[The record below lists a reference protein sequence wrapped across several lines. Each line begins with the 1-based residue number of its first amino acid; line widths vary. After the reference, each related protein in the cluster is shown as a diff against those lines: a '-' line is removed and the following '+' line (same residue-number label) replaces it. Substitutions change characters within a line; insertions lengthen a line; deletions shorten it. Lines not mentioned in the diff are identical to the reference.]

1 MNDRNAAP
9 VRTDLIAACVIA
21 VIASA
26 ARLAMVLVAPPIT
39 PVADMA
45 DYWERALYFVH
56 HGAFYPSS
64 HRMPAYPAAL
74 ALAFIVGSGPSLFT
88 ARLFNVFAGAA
99 TAVLTYWLARLTTGR
114 RAACAA
120 ALAVALYPSLLIYT
134 TLIATEV
141 LIPVPLLG
149 ALIAS
154 MYSARWTAT
163 VAGVCTA
170 LAVLVRPAGI
180 AVLPAVVVSFL
191 RPRSGKLIWR
201 PALASAILVVAAFA
215 VTMSPWWLH
224 NARLYGEFVAL
235 DTSGGMSLAVGNHE
249 LASGTY
255 RWRETRYMMDRY
267 LRGANVDTPA
277 GSSRASA
284 VAARYVREHPWAFVR
299 LIPARL
305 GALFSLEGREQGWLY
320 SFDFFGHRTP
330 TTVRLWAAAM
340 IASFPLLLA
349 AALAGWSV
357 RGGIS
362 ERVLWPTGLYLL
374 SAIAMHA
381 ISIGDG
387 RFHLPMVP
395 VFAVLATGLAQAR
408 KGFNKVRLGLSIAL
422 LALLA
427 MAWWAQLQIYWA
439 ALSRLAAPGG
449 WVSQFA
455 YDDLM

>member
-1 MNDRNAAP
+1 
-9 VRTDLIAACVIA
+9 
-21 VIASA
+21 
-26 ARLAMVLVAPPIT
+26 
-39 PVADMA
+39 
-45 DYWERALYFVH
+45 
-56 HGAFYPSS
+56 
-64 HRMPAYPAAL
+64 
-74 ALAFIVGSGPSLFT
+74 
-88 ARLFNVFAGAA
+88 
-99 TAVLTYWLARLTTGR
+99 VLTYWLARRTASR
-114 RAACAA
+114 RASLAA
-120 ALAVALYPSLLIYT
+120 ALALALYPSFLIYT
-134 TLIATEV
+134 TFIATEV
-141 LIPVPLLG
+141 VVTVPLVA

-154 MYSARWTAT
+154 TYRSHRAAI
-163 VAGVCTA
+163 VAGLCAALTA
-170 LAVLVRPAGI
+170 LVRPAGI
-180 AVLPAVVVSFL
+180 ALLPAVFFSFVRTA
-191 RPRSGKLIWR
+191 RPNSTRRSPLLG
-201 PALASAILVVAAFA
+201 PGLAVAAFLL
-215 VTMSPWWLH
+215 TMTPWWLH
-224 NARLYGEFVAL
+224 NARPYGEFVAL
-235 DTSGGMSLAVGNHE
+235 DTSGGISLAVGNHE

-267 LRGANVDTPA
+267 LRGAKVDTPA

-284 VAARYVREHPWAFVR
+284 VAARYVREHPWALVR

-320 SFDFFGHRTP
+320 SFDFFGHRTG

-408 KGFNKVRLGLSIAL
+408 KGFNKVRLSLSLGQARSARRLGQSIRIRRPDVVPCRGTPHL
-422 LALLA
+422 SL
-427 MAWWAQLQIYWA
+427 MASFFNRTSMR
-439 ALSRLAAPGG
+439 LSGG
-449 WVSQFA
+449 N
-455 YDDLM
+455 